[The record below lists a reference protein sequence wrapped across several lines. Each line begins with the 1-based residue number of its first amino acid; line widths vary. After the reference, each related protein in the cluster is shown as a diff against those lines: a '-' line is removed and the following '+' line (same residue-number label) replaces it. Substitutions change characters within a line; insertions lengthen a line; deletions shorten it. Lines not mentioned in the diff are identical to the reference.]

1 MLGAVDPLD
10 PEFLVNN
17 LFPPALSGYSC
28 SEQETLTA
36 GAWFLVR
43 PAKERSRE
51 QGRGQ
56 SPI

>member
-17 LFPPALSGYSC
+17 LFPSALSRYRG

-43 PAKERSRE
+43 PANERSRE